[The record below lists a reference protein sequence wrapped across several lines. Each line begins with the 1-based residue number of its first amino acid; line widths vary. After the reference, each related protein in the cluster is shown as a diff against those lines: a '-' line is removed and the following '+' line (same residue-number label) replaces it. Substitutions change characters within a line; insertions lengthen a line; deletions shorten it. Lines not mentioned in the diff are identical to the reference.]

1 MMQRPASVL
10 LIFALAALGCA
21 AKKDV
26 ADSVSNRRLTGS
38 SELQTVQRVYNPP
51 ADELATEAPPPEH
64 PPIPVHQPLPEYPP
78 EAVAS
83 EIACTAYL
91 LYHTEMDG
99 SASFVR
105 VDWTVPPPDDHI
117 ASFEAAIER
126 AVESWEFEPAF
137 KLVPT
142 EMDDGA
148 IEPVRKTI
156 RFAGRA
162 IVRFL
167 VVDGVGIVAR

>member
-1 MMQRPASVL
+1 MPRFGSII
-10 LIFALAALGCA
+10 LIVALVTLGCA
-21 AKKDV
+21 VKKDAV
-26 ADSVSNRRLTGS
+26 DPETIPQLSGQT
-38 SELQTVQRVYNPP
+38 ELQTVQRVYNPP
-51 ADELATEAPPPEH
+51 AGELAVEPPPPEH

-78 EAVAS
+78 EAVPL

-105 VDWTVPPPDDHI
+105 IDWTLPPPDGHI

-126 AVESWEFEPAF
+126 AVEEWEFDPAF
-137 KLVPT
+137 KIIPT

-162 IVRFL
+162 IIRFM